1 MREGEF
7 QSHIWSGSP
16 SFAVWTRS
24 DTVVGA
30 HFGRASQP
38 ARNGPSE
45 DELIGQAD
53 GSGESSPKL
62 DGERDD
68 GFISPQGTDA
78 SIYS

>member
-1 MREGEF
+1 M
-7 QSHIWSGSP
+7 
-16 SFAVWTRS
+16 
-24 DTVVGA
+24 GA
-30 HFGRASQP
+30 HFGCASQP

-53 GSGESSPKL
+53 GGGESSPKL

-68 GFISPQGTDA
+68 GFISPQETDA